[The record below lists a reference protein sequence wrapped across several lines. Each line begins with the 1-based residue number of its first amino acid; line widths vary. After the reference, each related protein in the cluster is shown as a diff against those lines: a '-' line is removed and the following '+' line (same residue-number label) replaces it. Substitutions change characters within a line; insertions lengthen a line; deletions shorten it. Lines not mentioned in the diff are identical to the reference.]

1 MLLFVIK
8 KKALDN
14 FTPDV
19 EVLKRYISNE
29 CSPEEAEKIL
39 IWLANG
45 GDTARMFVINQ
56 LFEEGEAGDHFSE
69 QELQTILQV
78 NAGHILHR
86 IEEKQSVARVHT
98 FRQLKWIAAAAVF
111 LLLSVAVYFGLQ
123 DHSVPAP
130 IVQNTESNHEKKEI
144 APGTDKAVLT
154 LANGQTVILDEA
166 DDGSV
171 AQQGNTKVIKL
182 DGQISYRQTANTMAV
197 SYNTITTP
205 QGGQYKLVLAD
216 GTRVWLNAASSL
228 RFPVSFTGTNRTV
241 ELTGEGY
248 FEVARLPDG
257 KSGKIPFIV
266 KILNAADN
274 TGEVEVL
281 GTHFNIMAY
290 SDEGVVKTTL
300 LEGSVKIKNNSRNAL
315 LKPGQQASLQKDVL
329 YTNDHIDVEEVVA
342 WKEGYFQFDRKAPID
357 HIMRQIARWYDVE
370 IRYEGT
376 IPNRRFGGKITRS
389 SRLEDVLK
397 MLELNNI
404 HFSVQGRVITVTP

>member
-1 MLLFVIK
+1 M
-8 KKALDN
+8 DN

-19 EVLKRYISNE
+19 EVLKRYIRNE

-45 GDTARMFVINQ
+45 GDPARMFVFNQ
-56 LFEEGEAGDHFSE
+56 LLEEGEAGDRFSE
-69 QELQTILQV
+69 QELQIILQAS
-78 NAGHILHR
+78 AGRILHR
-86 IEEKQSVARVHT
+86 IEEKQSVAGVYT
-98 FRQLKWIAAAAVF
+98 FRRLKWSAAAAVF
-111 LLLSVAVYFGLQ
+111 LLLSVAAYFGLQ
-123 DHSVPAP
+123 DHSVPT
-130 IVQNTESNHEKKEI
+130 IVQNTESNHEKEEI
-144 APGTDKAVLT
+144 TPGTDKAVLT

-166 DDGSV
+166 DNGSV
-171 AQQGNTKVIKL
+171 AQEGNTKVIKL
-182 DGQISYRQTANTMAV
+182 DGQLSYRQSGNTTATV

-205 QGGQYKLVLAD
+205 NGGQYKLILAD

-228 RFPVSFTGTNRTV
+228 RFPVSFTGTTRTV

-248 FEVARLPDG
+248 FEVAELPADE
-257 KSGKIPFIV
+257 KSGKILFIV
-266 KILNAADN
+266 KILNAAGN

-290 SDEGVVKTTL
+290 GDEGMVKTTL
-300 LEGSVKIKNNSRNAL
+300 LEGSVKVKNNTRNTL
-315 LKPGQQASLQKDVL
+315 LKPGQQASLQKDIL
-329 YTNDHIDVEEVVA
+329 YTNDHVDVEEVVA

-370 IRYEGT
+370 IHYEGS